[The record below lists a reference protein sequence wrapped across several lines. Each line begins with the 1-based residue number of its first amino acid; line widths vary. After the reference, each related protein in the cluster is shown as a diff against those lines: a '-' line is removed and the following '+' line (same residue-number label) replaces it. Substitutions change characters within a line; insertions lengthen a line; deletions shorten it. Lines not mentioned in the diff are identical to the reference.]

1 MMYDETTVAYPV
13 ASSIHAYFAR
23 LLGLGAID
31 GGLGEH
37 ALTPDVRELV
47 TAIHRVLAGGRV
59 RRDVEQRGNMDIFNG
74 LERLFEQ
81 GQNDANEIDQAAG
94 YYVSIAP

>member
-37 ALTPDVRELV
+37 ALTPDVRERV